1 MDDLKNHIE
10 KYLKGKL
17 SPSEMRDLEMR
28 ALHDPF
34 LADALEGAE
43 SIHPNEFAR
52 DVESLNKKISG
63 SSSGRYWP
71 LRIAASIAII
81 LTITFIVIQFSPSTK
96 NDQLAL
102 KQNEMAED
110 NPAPLFS
117 DTIEAVES
125 SKDEDLEQ
133 KEEPKNKTVKKP
145 EVSQPET
152 ESTTIAQEPKTQ
164 TETQIAQS
172 SKPTEADEARDLAI
186 AEEREELA
194 SKSMAE
200 QSLLT
205 EKARS
210 QEQNITASPES
221 ISGAGVARKKT
232 AKQDMA
238 AKENIES
245 VSFYQQYLKT
255 NVIYP
260 QAALDSKV
268 EGEVTVSFLV
278 SPDGTLSEFVVE
290 KGIGFGCN
298 EELIR
303 LIKAGPG
310 WETSSAPKRKS
321 VTFTFALPNK

>member
-10 KYLKGKL
+10 KYLKGEL
-17 SPSEMRDLEMR
+17 SRSEMRDLEMR

-34 LADALEGAE
+34 LSDALEGAE

-63 SSSGRYWP
+63 SSSGRIWP

-81 LTITFIVIQFSPSTK
+81 LIITFIVIQFSSTTK
-96 NDQLAL
+96 NDHLAL
-102 KQNEMAED
+102 NQNEMAED

-152 ESTTIAQEPKTQ
+152 ASTPIAQEPRTQ

-186 AEEREELA
+186 ADEREELA

-210 QEQNITASPES
+210 QEQNINDTPAS
-221 ISGAGVARKKT
+221 ISGAGVAKKKT

-245 VSFYQQYLKT
+245 VSSYQQYLKT

-290 KGIGFGCN
+290 KGIGFGCD

-303 LIKAGPG
+303 LIKAGPP
-310 WETSSAPKRKS
+310 WQPASASQS
-321 VTFTFALPNK
+321 VTFDFVLPNK